1 MLNALLNLLMY
12 FRMLIIK
19 RRLWNPSIKQ
29 TQNPQNTQDKLL
41 KKILSE
47 NKDTVF
53 GQEHNFEQISSY
65 LEFSQAVD
73 IQSYEELRQYIEK
86 QEDERETYL
95 TREQPVM
102 YAQTSG
108 TTDTPKYVPILKD
121 TILDYKKSQKIFS
134 YALYT
139 SIPGVYSGKIMGIV
153 SPAVEGNLETGTPYG
168 SMSGLIYKSM
178 PSIVRSKYVVPAEV
192 FEIEDYE
199 LKYYLITAFALAD
212 DNITLIGTANPT
224 SILKII
230 KLIETQGK
238 QLINDIKTGTLE
250 RLNNLRLDIDGT
262 SSERQAKADAISQIL
277 SSFKKKSAR
286 ARQLEEILSE
296 KGSLIFADVWP
307 NLKAIATWTNGS
319 CRVLIPSI
327 QKQISPSTRIVELGY
342 LSSEFRGNIT
352 LDVLNNQGIPT
363 LDENFFEFVEQE
375 AWESERYKFLTLEQI
390 EEGKQYYIFATTQN
404 GLYRYFINDI
414 IEVNGRFN
422 NTPAIRFVQKGKGV
436 TNITGEKLYE
446 NHLIEAIGEVKQK
459 LGLDIQF
466 FIMFAKPDSLQY
478 HLYVERNTAEVPN
491 DDYQSDFAEQIEQS
505 LCKLNI
511 EYKTKRESQ
520 RLQPVKTTF
529 LVEGTSEAYKR
540 YCIAN
545 GQREAQFKIVH
556 LQYEKDCTFDF
567 NQQTL

>member
-1 MLNALLNLLMY
+1 MLNALLNLLMS
-12 FRMLIIK
+12 FRMFSMK
-19 RRLWNPSIKQ
+19 HRLWNPVIAQ
-29 TQNPQNTQDKLL
+29 TQKPQHTQDQLL
-41 KKILSE
+41 KKILSA

-53 GQEHNFEQISSY
+53 GREHDFEKLSSY
-65 LEFSQAVD
+65 QEFSQSVD
-73 IQSYEELRQYIEK
+73 IQSYEELRPYIEK
-86 QEDERETYL
+86 QENERETYL
-95 TREQPVM
+95 NREQPVM

-108 TTDTPKYVPILKD
+108 TTDTPKYVPILED
-121 TILDYKKSQKIFS
+121 TISDYKRSQKIFS

-139 SIPGVYSGKIMGIV
+139 SIPGVYDGKIMGIV

-199 LKYYLITAFALAD
+199 LKYYLIAAFALAD
-212 DNITLIGTANPT
+212 KNITLIGTANPT

-230 KLIETQGK
+230 KLIKTEGE
-238 QLINDIKTGTLE
+238 QLINDIKNGTLE
-250 RLNNLRLDIDGT
+250 RLKLNKEETLA
-262 SSERQAKADAISQIL
+262 ERQSRIHDISKI
-277 SSFKKKSAR
+277 SASFKKNPAR
-286 ARQLEEILSE
+286 ARQLEKILSE
-296 KGSLIFADVWP
+296 KGSLAFADVWP

-327 QKQISPSTRIVELGY
+327 QQQLSSSARIVELGY

-375 AWESERYKFLTLEQI
+375 AWESEQRDFLTIDQI
-390 EEGKQYYIFATTQN
+390 QEGKQYYIFATTQN

-422 NTPAIRFVQKGKGV
+422 NTPTIRFVQKGKGV

-446 NHLIEAIGEVKQK
+446 NHLIEAISEVKQK

-466 FIMFAKPDSLQY
+466 FIMFAKPDSIKY
-478 HLYVERNTAEVPN
+478 HLYVELNFGELLKDN
-491 DDYQSDFAEQIEQS
+491 YQSEFAEQIEQS

-520 RLQPVKTTF
+520 RLEPVQITF
-529 LVEGTSEAYKR
+529 LAEGASEAYKGH
-540 YCIAN
+540 CIDN

-556 LQYEKDCTFDF
+556 LQYEEDCSFDF
-567 NQQTL
+567 DQQAL

>member
-1 MLNALLNLLMY
+1 MLNALLNLLMS
-12 FRMLIIK
+12 FRMFSMK
-19 RRLWNPSIKQ
+19 HRLWNPVIAQ
-29 TQNPQNTQDKLL
+29 TQKPQHTQDQLL
-41 KKILSE
+41 KKILSA

-53 GQEHNFEQISSY
+53 GREHDFEKLSSY
-65 LEFSQAVD
+65 QEFSQSVD
-73 IQSYEELRQYIEK
+73 IQSYEELRPYIEK
-86 QEDERETYL
+86 QENEGETYL
-95 TREQPVM
+95 NREQPVM

-108 TTDTPKYVPILKD
+108 TTDTPKYVPILED
-121 TILDYKKSQKIFS
+121 TISDYKRSQKIFS

-139 SIPGVYSGKIMGIV
+139 SIPGVYDGKIMGIV

-199 LKYYLITAFALAD
+199 LKYYLIAAFALAD
-212 DNITLIGTANPT
+212 KNITLIGTANPT

-230 KLIETQGK
+230 KLIKTEGE
-238 QLINDIKTGTLE
+238 QLINDIKNGTLE
-250 RLNNLRLDIDGT
+250 RLKLNKEETLA
-262 SSERQAKADAISQIL
+262 ERQSRIHDISKI
-277 SSFKKKSAR
+277 SASFKKNPAR
-286 ARQLEEILSE
+286 ARQLEKILSE
-296 KGSLIFADVWP
+296 KGSLAFADVWP

-327 QKQISPSTRIVELGY
+327 QQQLSSSARIVELGY

-375 AWESERYKFLTLEQI
+375 AWESEQRDFLTIDQI
-390 EEGKQYYIFATTQN
+390 QEGKQYYIFATTQN

-422 NTPAIRFVQKGKGV
+422 NTPTIRFVQKGKGV

-446 NHLIEAIGEVKQK
+446 NHLIEAISEVKQK

-466 FIMFAKPDSLQY
+466 FIMFAKPDSIKY
-478 HLYVERNTAEVPN
+478 HLYVELNFGESLKDN
-491 DDYQSDFAEQIEQS
+491 YQSEFAEQIEQS

-520 RLQPVKTTF
+520 RLEPVQITF
-529 LVEGTSEAYKR
+529 LAEGASEAYKGH
-540 YCIAN
+540 CIDN

-556 LQYEKDCTFDF
+556 LQYEEDCSFDF
-567 NQQTL
+567 DQQAL

>member
-1 MLNALLNLLMY
+1 MLNALLNLLMS
-12 FRMLIIK
+12 FRMFSMK
-19 RRLWNPSIKQ
+19 HRLWNPVIAQ
-29 TQNPQNTQDKLL
+29 TQKPQHTQDQLL
-41 KKILSE
+41 KKILSA

-53 GQEHNFEQISSY
+53 GREHDFEKLSSY
-65 LEFSQAVD
+65 QEFSQSVD
-73 IQSYEELRQYIEK
+73 IQSYEELRPYIEK
-86 QEDERETYL
+86 QENEGETYL
-95 TREQPVM
+95 NREQPVM

-108 TTDTPKYVPILKD
+108 TTDTPKYVPILED
-121 TILDYKKSQKIFS
+121 TISDYKRSQKIFS

-139 SIPGVYSGKIMGIV
+139 SIPGVYDGKIMGIV

-199 LKYYLITAFALAD
+199 LKYYLIAAFALAD
-212 DNITLIGTANPT
+212 KNITLIGTANPT

-230 KLIETQGK
+230 KLIKTEGE
-238 QLINDIKTGTLE
+238 QLINDIKNGTLE
-250 RLNNLRLDIDGT
+250 RLKLNKEETLA
-262 SSERQAKADAISQIL
+262 ERQSRIHDISKI
-277 SSFKKKSAR
+277 SASFKKNPAR
-286 ARQLEEILSE
+286 ARQLEKILSE
-296 KGSLIFADVWP
+296 KGSLAFADVWP

-327 QKQISPSTRIVELGY
+327 QQQLSSSARIVELGY

-375 AWESERYKFLTLEQI
+375 AWESEQRDFLTIDQI
-390 EEGKQYYIFATTQN
+390 QEGKQYYIFATTQN

-422 NTPAIRFVQKGKGV
+422 NTPTIRFVQKGKGV

-446 NHLIEAIGEVKQK
+446 NHLIEAISEVKQK

-466 FIMFAKPDSLQY
+466 FIMFAKPDSIKY
-478 HLYVERNTAEVPN
+478 HLYVELNFGELLKDN
-491 DDYQSDFAEQIEQS
+491 YQSEFAEQIEQS

-520 RLQPVKTTF
+520 RLEPVQITF
-529 LVEGTSEAYKR
+529 LAEGASEAYKGH
-540 YCIAN
+540 CIDN

-556 LQYEKDCTFDF
+556 LQYEEDCSFDF
-567 NQQTL
+567 DQQAL

>member
-1 MLNALLNLLMY
+1 MLNALLNLLMS
-12 FRMLIIK
+12 FRMFSMK
-19 RRLWNPSIKQ
+19 HRLWNPVIAQ
-29 TQNPQNTQDKLL
+29 TQKPQHTQDQLL
-41 KKILSE
+41 KKILSA

-53 GQEHNFEQISSY
+53 GREHDFEKLSSY
-65 LEFSQAVD
+65 QEFSQSVD
-73 IQSYEELRQYIEK
+73 IQSYEELRPYIEK
-86 QEDERETYL
+86 QENEGETYL
-95 TREQPVM
+95 NREQPVM

-108 TTDTPKYVPILKD
+108 TTDTPKYIPILED
-121 TILDYKKSQKIFS
+121 TISDYKRSQKIFS

-139 SIPGVYSGKIMGIV
+139 SIPGVYEGKIMGIV

-199 LKYYLITAFALAD
+199 LKYYLIAAFALAD
-212 DNITLIGTANPT
+212 KNITLIGTANPT

-230 KLIETQGK
+230 KLIKTEGE
-238 QLINDIKTGTLE
+238 QLINDIKNGTLE
-250 RLNNLRLDIDGT
+250 GLKLNKEETLA
-262 SSERQAKADAISQIL
+262 ERQSRIHDISKI
-277 SSFKKKSAR
+277 SASFKKNPAR
-286 ARQLEEILSE
+286 ARQLEKILSE
-296 KGSLIFADVWP
+296 KGSLAFADVWP

-327 QKQISPSTRIVELGY
+327 QQQLSSSARIVELGY

-375 AWESERYKFLTLEQI
+375 AWESEQRDFLTIDQI

-422 NTPAIRFVQKGKGV
+422 NTPTIRFVQKGKGV

-446 NHLIEAIGEVKQK
+446 NHLIEAISEVKQK

-466 FIMFAKPDSLQY
+466 FIMFAKPDSIKY
-478 HLYVERNTAEVPN
+478 HLYVELNFGESLKDN
-491 DDYQSDFAEQIEQS
+491 YQSEFAEQIEQS

-520 RLQPVKTTF
+520 RLEPVQITF
-529 LVEGTSEAYKR
+529 LAEGASEAYKGH
-540 YCIAN
+540 CIDN

-556 LQYEKDCTFDF
+556 LQYEEDCSFDF
-567 NQQTL
+567 DQQAL

>member
-1 MLNALLNLLMY
+1 MLNALLNLLMS
-12 FRMLIIK
+12 FRMLIMK
-19 RRLWNPSIKQ
+19 YRLWNPVILQTHKPLE
-29 TQNPQNTQDKLL
+29 TQNRLL
-41 KKILSE
+41 DKILAE
-47 NKDTVF
+47 NKNTHF
-53 GQEHNFEQISSY
+53 GQEHNFEKISSY
-65 LEFSQAVD
+65 QEFRQAVG
-73 IQSYEELRQYIEK
+73 IQSYEKLRPYIDK
-86 QEDERETYL
+86 QEDEGEAYL
-95 TREQPVM
+95 NREQPVM

-108 TTDTPKYVPILKD
+108 TTDTPKYVPILED
-121 TILDYKKSQKIFS
+121 TISDYKRSQKIFS

-139 SIPGVYSGKIMGIV
+139 SIPGVYDGKIMGIV
-153 SPAVEGNLETGTPYG
+153 SPAVEGNLETGTPFG

-199 LKYYLITAFALAD
+199 LKYYLISAFALAD
-212 DNITLIGTANPT
+212 ENITLIGTANPT

-230 KLIETQGK
+230 KLIKTEGD
-238 QLINDIKTGTLE
+238 QLIRDIKNGTLE
-250 RLNNLRLDIDGT
+250 KLLSNAKEVPT
-262 SSERQAKADAISQIL
+262 ERQTDDAIEQIL
-277 SSFKKKSAR
+277 ASFKSNPSR
-286 ARQLEEILSE
+286 GRQLERIQLE
-296 KGSLIFADVWP
+296 KGNLTFADVWP

-327 QKQISPSTRIVELGY
+327 QNQLSSSTRIVELGY

-363 LDENFFEFVEQE
+363 IDENFFEFVEQE
-375 AWESERYKFLTLEQI
+375 EWESEQHNFLTIDQI

-422 NTPAIRFVQKGKGV
+422 NTPTIRFVQKGKGV

-446 NHLIEAIGEVKQK
+446 NHLIEAIGEVKQN

-466 FIMFAKPDSLQY
+466 FIMFAMPDNLQY
-478 HLYVERNTAEVPN
+478 HLYVELDFAEVQN
-491 DDYQSDFAEQIEQS
+491 DDYQPEIVKEVEES

-511 EYKTKRESQ
+511 EYKSKRESQ
-520 RLQPVKTTF
+520 RLQPVKVTF
-529 LVEGTSEAYKR
+529 LAEGTSEAYKR
-540 YCIAN
+540 DCIEN

-556 LQYEKDCTFDF
+556 LQYEKDCSFDF
-567 NQQTL
+567 DQQSL